1 TGMNEL
7 GFFEE
12 FIIKLQNKSSVKK
25 INKFIVESFEKVT
38 SKNILKNYKSHFS
51 MVISTPVYTQLFITQ
66 VNVILQSFIQA
77 QFYSMEQVN
86 EIQVKLM
93 ELLPRILTNYNDLL
107 LSVAKQDAII
117 CIWSDMIESQP
128 NSELL
133 ERVKTQQGCKKEKVA
148 TIEEF
153 LSKMEMGLA
162 RYGREDLWEKT
173 KEMYSDWWIWP
184 FQKNRYFLVYGYIG
198 RKK

>member
-1 TGMNEL
+1 
-7 GFFEE
+7 
-12 FIIKLQNKSSVKK
+12 
-25 INKFIVESFEKVT
+25 
-38 SKNILKNYKSHFS
+38 

-66 VNVILQSFIQA
+66 VNVILQSFMQA
-77 QFYSMEQVN
+77 QFYSMEQMN

-117 CIWSDMIESQP
+117 CLWSDMIESQP
-128 NSELL
+128 NSELM
-133 ERVKTQQGCKKEKVA
+133 ERVKTQQGCKKEKVE
-148 TIEEF
+148 TIEDF
-153 LSKMEMGLA
+153 LSKMTMGLA